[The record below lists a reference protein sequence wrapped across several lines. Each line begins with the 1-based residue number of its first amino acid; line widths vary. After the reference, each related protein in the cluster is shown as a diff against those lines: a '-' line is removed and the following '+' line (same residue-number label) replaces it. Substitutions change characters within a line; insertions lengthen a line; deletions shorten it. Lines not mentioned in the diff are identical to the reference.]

1 MSCRRQAIL
10 SAARSLTRCSRA
22 SATGSTARASL
33 SRSRGRSADQ
43 SSPSSSRCCPPTHR
57 STSATAPSTRSR
69 VTALREYLNRAVE
82 IHIRE
87 HLLARLDHGDKLRV
101 KLGLDPTAPDLHVG
115 HLVVLDVLRG
125 FQDDGHTVVLIIGDY
140 TALIGDPSGR
150 SETRPVLTPDQVAAN
165 SETYFEQVDL
175 VLDRDRIEVRY
186 NSEWLAAM
194 TAADILRLMSKATL
208 QQILQREDFSDR
220 VKAGT
225 PIGAHEILY
234 PFNQAYDSVAINAD
248 VEIGGTDQLF
258 NLLFGREIQKSYGQ
272 EPQDIAVFPL
282 LEGTDGSAKMGKSL
296 GNYIGLAEPPEEIYG
311 KTMSIPDRLTEKY
324 LRLVSGLEGK
334 ELEAVLTL
342 KPRDAKAALARQ
354 LVKRL
359 HGDEAAAQ
367 AEAHFVSQFVR
378 KEIPDQKEE
387 HRVEGATD
395 IVSLLVATGI
405 ANSRGDARRLAEQ
418 GGVRKNGEKVGPTAD
433 ATTGD
438 VISARRR
445 HVLLK

>member
-1 MSCRRQAIL
+1 MSGDFFER
-10 SAARSLTRCSRA
+10 
-22 SATGSTARASL
+22 
-33 SRSRGRSADQ
+33 
-43 SSPSSSRCCPPTHR
+43 
-57 STSATAPSTRSR
+57 
-69 VTALREYLNRAVE
+69 LRERAVE
-82 IHIRE
+82 IHVE
-87 HLLARLDHGDKLRV
+87 DHLRARLERGDSLRV

-115 HLVVLDVLRG
+115 HLVVLDSLRA
-125 FQDDGHTVVLIIGDY
+125 FQDDGHTVVIIIGDY

-150 SETRPVLTPDQVAAN
+150 SETRPVLTPEQVATNA
-165 SETYFEQVDL
+165 ETYFEQVDL

-272 EPQDIAVFPL
+272 EPQDVAVFPL
-282 LEGTDGSAKMGKSL
+282 LEGTDGSAKMSKSL

-324 LRLVSGLEGK
+324 LRLVSGQPSAEVDK
-334 ELEAVLTL
+334 VLAM
-342 KPRDAKAALARQ
+342 KPRDAKAALSRQ

-359 HGDEAAAQ
+359 HGEEAAAR
-367 AEAHFVSQFVR
+367 AEADFDR
-378 KEIPDQKEE
+378 KFRRRDVPESMPERRISKPQDL
-387 HRVEGATD
+387 VET
-395 IVSLLVATGI
+395 LVEVEFAKSGTE
-405 ANSRGDARRLAEQ
+405 ARRLIDQ
-418 GGVRKNGEKVGPTAD
+418 GGVRINGDKASAD
-433 ATTGD
+433 AQLHDGD
-438 VISARRR
+438 VLQVGKRSFVRIR
-445 HVLLK
+445 LG